1 MPLQQTKCAFCLPQG
16 LFCGN
21 RFLCAE
27 RSAVPPS
34 EAARR
39 FVQKQVY
46 FALRNSSK
54 SLFIK
59 YQKCLT
65 GILARA
71 IIATKVG
78 TLALFSPFSGESLQ
92 IKDEHY
98 SEYTC
103 KTKQKGLFS
112 EFVEQIGYFVER
124 FGWFW
129 HFCMRIH
136 VPAVEKARFFCLPSF
151 AADLE

>member
-1 MPLQQTKCAFCLPQG
+1 MPLRQTKCAFCLPQG
-16 LFCGN
+16 LFL
-21 RFLCAE
+21 RKPISLCRAF
-27 RSAVPPS
+27 RCAAVGSRTPF
-34 EAARR
+34 A
-39 FVQKQVY
+39 QKQVY
-46 FALRNSSK
+46 FAPRNSSK
-54 SLFIK
+54 SLFKK

-78 TLALFSPFSGESLQ
+78 TLALFSPFFGESLQ
-92 IKDEHY
+92 IEDENY

-136 VPAVEKARFFCLPSF
+136 VPAVEKARFFCLLSF